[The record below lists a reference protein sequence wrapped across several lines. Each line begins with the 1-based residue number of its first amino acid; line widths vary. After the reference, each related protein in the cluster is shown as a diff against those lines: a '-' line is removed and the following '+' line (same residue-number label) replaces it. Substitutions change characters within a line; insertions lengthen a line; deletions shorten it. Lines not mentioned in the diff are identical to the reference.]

1 MDAIKSRIRDFLIK
15 YRFVLLVLLLGILLM
30 TLPTGSIKKQSPA
43 VSSPGEPTTEEKL
56 CSILSR
62 IQGVGKVEVM
72 LTTASGAETVYQT
85 DQTGS
90 DNSSRTDTV
99 VITDSGRNQT
109 GLIRQINPPVYL
121 GAVIVCQGGDK
132 PAVKLA
138 VAEAVSRVTGLR
150 SHQIVVLKMK

>member
-1 MDAIKSRIRDFLIK
+1 MDTIKSRIRDFLIK

-30 TLPTGSIKKQSPA
+30 TLPTGSIKQQSPA
-43 VSSPGEPTTEEKL
+43 ASSPGEPTTEERL

-72 LTTASGAETVYQT
+72 LTTASGAEPVYQT

-90 DNSSRTDTV
+90 DNSARTDTV

-109 GLIRQINPPVYL
+109 GLIRQINPPV
-121 GAVIVCQGGDK
+121 
-132 PAVKLA
+132 
-138 VAEAVSRVTGLR
+138 
-150 SHQIVVLKMK
+150 

>member
-1 MDAIKSRIRDFLIK
+1 MDTIKSRIRDFLIK

-43 VSSPGEPTTEEKL
+43 ASSPGEPTTEERL

-90 DNSSRTDTV
+90 DNSARTDTV

-121 GAVIVCQGGDK
+121 GAVMVCEGGDK

>member
-1 MDAIKSRIRDFLIK
+1 M
-15 YRFVLLVLLLGILLM
+15 
-30 TLPTGSIKKQSPA
+30 
-43 VSSPGEPTTEEKL
+43 
-56 CSILSR
+56 
-62 IQGVGKVEVM
+62 
-72 LTTASGAETVYQT
+72 
-85 DQTGS
+85 
-90 DNSSRTDTV
+90 
-99 VITDSGRNQT
+99 ITDSGRNQT